1 MDLIKEYMSSSP
13 QSSPPEALREPPCPH
28 ECPELEVSILSSSVT
43 SERKEP
49 VACSTPDMGFEVS
62 AGDKVELLS
71 GSPGHTPYPYKKNVA
86 PRRLF
91 KRARV
96 EDTDTESPTS
106 DSSSLML
113 PPPPPPFNSP
123 AEGYEMPDE
132 FTASPRTKARKL
144 RVAIENASAS
154 EVLREGSPRSESP
167 ELEVSV
173 ASAALDDGAMDEPSG
188 DAELLPP
195 SSHRFRLL
203 AAAYN
208 IGLPHPKF
216 RVVAQPPT
224 SCLRSPLFIAD
235 TSYLCEIC
243 GSISIQ
249 IYSHTT
255 L

>member
-1 MDLIKEYMSSSP
+1 MSAFETAKE
-13 QSSPPEALREPPCPH
+13 
-28 ECPELEVSILSSSVT
+28 
-43 SERKEP
+43 
-49 VACSTPDMGFEVS
+49 
-62 AGDKVELLS
+62 
-71 GSPGHTPYPYKKNVA
+71 
-86 PRRLF
+86 
-91 KRARV
+91 
-96 EDTDTESPTS
+96 
-106 DSSSLML
+106 
-113 PPPPPPFNSP
+113 
-123 AEGYEMPDE
+123 
-132 FTASPRTKARKL
+132 
-144 RVAIENASAS
+144 AIGNAK

-173 ASAALDDGAMDEPSG
+173 ASAASDDGAMDGPSG

-203 AAAYN
+203 AAAAYN
-208 IGLPHPKF
+208 IGLAHPKF

-249 IYSHTT
+249 ICSHTT

>member
-13 QSSPPEALREPPCPH
+13 QSSPPEALREPPCPR
-28 ECPELEVSILSSSVT
+28 ECPELEVSILSSSVA

-96 EDTDTESPTS
+96 EDTESPTS

-113 PPPPPPFNSP
+113 PPPPPPPPFNSP

-144 RVAIENASAS
+144 RVAIENVSAS
-154 EVLREGSPRSESP
+154 EVLREGSPRSERS
-167 ELEVSV
+167 ELEVSEE
-173 ASAALDDGAMDEPSG
+173 EPSG
-188 DAELLPP
+188 DAELMLP
-195 SSHRFRLL
+195 SSHRFRLH
-203 AAAYN
+203 AALKRA
-208 IGLPHPKF
+208 GL
-216 RVVAQPPT
+216 
-224 SCLRSPLFIAD
+224 I
-235 TSYLCEIC
+235 
-243 GSISIQ
+243 
-249 IYSHTT
+249 
-255 L
+255 